1 LVRWDIVQ
9 RGTREILETLV
20 NKVSLEM
27 MVQMDRWDIK
37 VNRGHRVTMVS
48 IRGVVFKDNR
58 RGVVGT
64 VDGLETV
71 VMRNEVY
78 KDGRMTR
85 CRGVKDLK
93 GHRGI
98 MVCLVDRGF
107 SHSILVFKG
116 LREVKGGK
124 EVQVSQDDRVGWGG
138 RESRDGRDGQVSKD
152 GRAIKDGGGCK
163 VFKDNKEIKDG
174 KGIRGMPHGVSKGG
188 KDARVSKETRDGRDI
203 VVVKA
208 DKECKDIRDGK
219 RILGRPFHRI
229 ISNRGSLSKILL
241 QPEHTL
247 SAT

>member
-124 EVQVSQDDRVGWGG
+124 DGQGSKDDRVGWGCRGG
-138 RESRDGRDGQVSKD
+138 RDHRDGRDGQVSKD
-152 GRAIKDGGGCK
+152 SRDGGGCK
-163 VFKDNKEIKDG
+163 VSKGTKEGKDGKRTRDGNHEDFRDNKDGSDGRVSKDNK
-174 KGIRGMPHGVSKGG
+174 GIKGG
-188 KDARVSKETRDGRDI
+188 KVLKHGKDLFRDFKGSS
-203 VVVKA
+203 V
-208 DKECKDIRDGK
+208 
-219 RILGRPFHRI
+219 LHSHHI
-229 ISNRGSLSKILL
+229 IFNRGSISK
-241 QPEHTL
+241 T
-247 SAT
+247 